1 MIDLVDIIANYL
13 SIKKY
18 RIELLYENTQVVIK
32 EFLPSINAP
41 NISSITISSE
51 DYINESNNIT
61 PEYLN
66 IMFPEFLLP
75 LQ

>member
-1 MIDLVDIIANYL
+1 MIDLVDINANYL
-13 SIKKY
+13 AITKY
-18 RIELLYENTQVVIK
+18 RIQLLYRNTKVVIK
-32 EFLPSINAP
+32 EFLKSINAP

-66 IMFPEFLLP
+66 IMFPEFLLS